1 MEQRNH
7 TIDYPRNK
15 FVRNFMRF
23 LGRTVLPVAF
33 KLDIKGE
40 ENFPAKGPL
49 LVVGNHVA
57 MMEAVLMTVFTP
69 WLVEMVGSADIPQE
83 GFTESVLRFYG
94 YIPLRRGRTDRKAMT
109 MALDVLRQGGIVG
122 IFPEGGIWEIGAK
135 KPQTGVAWLSQ
146 QSGAPVLPIGFSGTL
161 GALGAALKLKRPLL
175 KMRVGKMMP
184 AANPPER
191 AARKE
196 YLESYAEQVMQAV
209 IDLLPADDPSRLPEV
224 LDENFELRVNVYH
237 PQSGPVSL
245 PRELL
250 VQHPVEL
257 AKFLHRPIILKI
269 FKKNLHMPVDA
280 LNGLDAEQNP
290 KNIADAIR
298 YVLDY
303 LGGENPY
310 LLTYRFGPKEGEAMK
325 LGLEELYRLAIWAQ
339 EKGCQLKVVPI
350 RRYITRDKKEV
361 IQIKQSEFQEW
372 M

>member
-1 MEQRNH
+1 MEKRNY

-15 FVRNFMRF
+15 FMRTFMRF
-23 LGRTVLPVAF
+23 LGRTVLPIAF
-33 KLDIKGE
+33 KLDIQGE
-40 ENFPAKGPL
+40 ENFPQHGPL

-83 GFTESVLRFYG
+83 GLTESVLRFYG

-122 IFPEGGIWEIGAK
+122 IFPEGGIWETGAK

-161 GALGAALKLKRPLL
+161 GALGAALKLKRPRL
-175 KMRVGKMMP
+175 KMRVGKVMP

-196 YLESYAEQVMQAV
+196 YLESYAAQVMQAV
-209 IDLLPADDPSRLPEV
+209 IDLLPADDASRSPEV
-224 LDENFELRVNVYH
+224 LDEKFELRVSVFS
-237 PQSGPVSL
+237 QDGSL
-245 PRELL
+245 VTLPKELL
-250 VQHPVEL
+250 INHPVEL

-280 LNGLDAEQNP
+280 LNGLDVEQNP
-290 KNIADAIR
+290 EKIGQAIR

-325 LGLEELYRLAIWAQ
+325 LGLEELYRLAIWCQ
-339 EKGCQLKVVPI
+339 ERDCQLKVVPI
-350 RRYITRDKKEV
+350 RRYLTREKKEI
-361 IQIKQSEFQEW
+361 IQIKQSEFREW